1 MPGAGP
7 ATGPAAAVAAE
18 IRRHGP
24 LPFDRVL
31 DIALYAADGGFYES
45 GGRAGG
51 RHGDFLTSPEVGP
64 LFGVVVARALD
75 AWWREMG
82 EPDPYVVVEAG
93 AGPGTLCRTVLAAAP
108 DCAAA
113 LRYVLVERSAAQ
125 RRLQAAKVRLEEPAL
140 AFAPVDPDTESP
152 VPGSPTGPICVSL
165 AELPR
170 LVGPAV
176 VLANELLD
184 NLPFAL
190 AELTGGGWCEVRVD
204 LAPGPEGGGAQAGG
218 AGSGGGEG
226 AGARSGG
233 AVAGGGEGAGARSG
247 GAGAGGGVRLVERL
261 VPMPDERAADVAQL
275 VPDAQP
281 GARVP
286 LQAAAQAWLREALA
300 LAGAGGRVAVVDY
313 GATTAELGAR
323 PQSEWVRT
331 YRGHARGGQPL
342 DDLGSQDVTC
352 EVATDQ
358 LALVRAP
365 TLHVTQAEW
374 LRSHGLD
381 DLVAEGR
388 RIWAERA
395 HLADLAAL
403 TARSRVS
410 EAEALTD
417 PAGLGAFRVLEWVM

>member
-1 MPGAGP
+1 MTPI
-7 ATGPAAAVAAE
+7 AAAVAAD

-31 DIALYAADGGFYES
+31 DRALYDPDGGFYEG

-51 RHGDFLTSPEVGP
+51 RLGDFLTSPEVGP
-64 LFGVVVARALD
+64 LFGAVVARALD

-125 RRLQAAKVRLEEPAL
+125 RRWQAARLRLEDPAL

-170 LVGPAV
+170 VVGPAV

-190 AELTGGGWCEVRVD
+190 AERTEDGWREVRVD
-204 LAPGPEGGGAQAGG
+204 LAPGA
-218 AGSGGGEG
+218 
-226 AGARSGG
+226 
-233 AVAGGGEGAGARSG
+233 
-247 GAGAGGGVRLVERL
+247 RLVERL
-261 VPMPDERAADVAQL
+261 VPIPEDRAAGIDRLA
-275 VPDAQP
+275 PEARP

-300 LAGAGGRVAVVDY
+300 LAGPGGRVAVVDY
-313 GATTAELGAR
+313 GATTAELAAR
-323 PQSEWVRT
+323 PQAEWVRT
-331 YRGHARGGQPL
+331 YRGHARGGGPL
-342 DDLGSQDVTC
+342 DDLGDQDVTC
-352 EVATDQ
+352 DVATDQ
-358 LALVRAP
+358 LALVRAA
-365 TLHVTQAEW
+365 TRHTSQAEW
-374 LRSHGLD
+374 LRAHGLD

-388 RIWAERA
+388 RVWGERA
-395 HLADLAAL
+395 HLGDLAAL
-403 TARSRVS
+403 TARSRVA

-417 PAGLGAFRVLEWVM
+417 PTGLGAFRVLEWVV